1 MTTYQEFA
9 KARVEPAGMAMLAEL
24 DAMLRTPGTTTATLA
39 HSLGLPEREVRAHH
53 LAFKRLRIRKNA
65 LINAK
70 IPLDVTV
77 LLGKAVHQ
85 LRNAQVRA
93 EEFIDLLIDAV
104 SGLHVDQAKR
114 VINEMLAEHN
124 AETRGK
130 AHEVFHIARDTDN
143 DGMVRFIGKMQPQT
157 AAALRAALQPE
168 IDALRKENPN
178 MNHGQAAFEAVFRK
192 HTATPLAE
200 ETVTPMVIIPV
211 DPNHSIEQGFIA
223 TAEGARI
230 PIADAINL
238 ALTNT
243 GWAAVTGLDENGA
256 YRLGA
261 IYPIENTGRFATS
274 EQRLGQVI
282 ANLVCS
288 HPDCNLPAAVCQ
300 MHHLK
305 AWSQGGPTTDDNL
318 APACKVHNALNDDN
332 PERTK
337 NGFIDTDELG
347 FVGHRLR
354 PDEPLRYQEHP
365 LVQLGARMI
374 TYRHYQRLWPN
385 AC

>member
-1 MTTYQEFA
+1 MTMYQEFA
-9 KARVEPAGMAMLAEL
+9 KARVEPAGMTLLADL
-24 DAMLRTPGTTTATLA
+24 DAMLRTPGTTTATIA
-39 HSLGLPEREVRAHH
+39 ADLGLPEREVRAHY
-53 LAFKRLRIRKNA
+53 LAFKRLRSRQTA
-65 LINAK
+65 LINSQLS
-70 IPLDVTV
+70 LDVTV
-77 LLGKAVHQ
+77 LIGKAVHQ
-85 LRNAQVRA
+85 LRNSQVRA
-93 EEFIDLLIDAV
+93 EDFIDSLIDAV
-104 SGLHVDQAKR
+104 QGLHVDKAKR
-114 VINEMLAEHN
+114 VINEMLAEQN
-124 AETRGK
+124 APTRGK
-130 AHEVFHIARDTDN
+130 AHEVFHIARNTDS

-157 AAALRAALQPE
+157 AAAMRAALQPE
-168 IDALRKENPN
+168 IEKLRKENPN
-178 MNHGQAAFEAVFRK
+178 LNHGQAAFEAVFRK
-192 HTATPLAE
+192 HTTKPLAA

-243 GWAAVTGLDENGA
+243 GWAAVTGLDEHGA

-261 IYPIENTGRFATS
+261 IYPIEHSGRFATS
-274 EQRLGQVI
+274 EQRLAQLI

-300 MHHLK
+300 MHHIK
-305 AWSQGGPTTDDNL
+305 AWSRGGGTTDNNL

-332 PERTK
+332 PNRRK
-337 NGFIDTDELG
+337 NGYIDVDELG

-354 PDEPLRYQEHP
+354 PDKPLRYQDHP

-374 TYRHYQRLWPN
+374 TYRHYQRLWPH
-385 AC
+385 A